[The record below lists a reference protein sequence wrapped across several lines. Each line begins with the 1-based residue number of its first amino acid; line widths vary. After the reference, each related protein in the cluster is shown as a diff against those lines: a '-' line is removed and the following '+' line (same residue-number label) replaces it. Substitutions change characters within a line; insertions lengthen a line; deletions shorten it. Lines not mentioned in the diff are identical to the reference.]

1 MKILVTGGCG
11 YVGTVL
17 IKELLNRNFKVISI
31 DTKWFGDYLPKHKNL
46 KNIKKNIIDI
56 EEKDLK
62 KIDVIIH
69 LASIANDPMS
79 L

>member
-46 KNIKKNIIDI
+46 KIS
-56 EEKDLK
+56 K
-62 KIDVIIH
+62 KILLI
-69 LASIANDPMS
+69 
-79 L
+79 